1 MNMIVRVE
9 RKIAKAIGSPVII
22 CGNSGYTI
30 TFELDAEW
38 DDKLE
43 KTARFVWASSTGVMK
58 YTDQKFSGDTVEVP
72 ILVNIERVYVG
83 LFAGELTT
91 TTSAM
96 INCKKSILC
105 QSAKEGG
112 DPIINGDSA
121 FIRYSAFAD
130 GTDFT
135 ETWDNSKR
143 YIGIATGQFAPI
155 DKSKYTWSVFASGL
169 SAYELAVAQG
179 FEGSE
184 AEWLESLRGPT
195 GAKIVSIELIGQ
207 DDNGGNIY
215 FDNGLTYEFTAP
227 RGEPGVDGAP
237 GKDGKDGEPG
247 KDGKD
252 GEPGKDGV
260 TPTLQDWLGTNPIGS
275 ETHYIYY
282 DGEKFVERPVSIQ
295 DETTDWGQI
304 AAMSKQI
311 SSGEKTPEELGLYVG
326 MLRTVTLTTG
336 EKVKFAILG
345 FNHDDLP
352 DGSGKAGIT
361 FGMVNLL
368 STVYSINETVPPTNS
383 DSFLDT
389 LIPQALLSIYNTLP
403 EDLRAHIKPVQKPSA
418 HRYHGKTTSSASWTT
433 TDTKYTETS
442 NIFLFSPVELGA
454 STSSSSAAWASV
466 GTKYAYYPAQ
476 GGAKCPVKG
485 LVGVASCRYIS
496 RIQYYKYEP
505 TTNKLYEGFSFYA
518 FNVDGTVSELS
529 KFDEE
534 ENRTGICFGFCV

>member
-1 MNMIVRVE
+1 MNMIIRVE
-9 RKIAKAIGSPVII
+9 KKIAKAIGAPVII

-38 DDKLE
+38 HDKVE
-43 KTARFVWASSTGVMK
+43 KTARFVWASATGVMK

-91 TTSAM
+91 TTSAT

-155 DKSKYTWSVFASGL
+155 DKSGYVWSVFASGL

-184 AEWLESLRGPT
+184 AEWFESLRGPT
-195 GAKIVSIELIGQ
+195 GAKIVSVELIGQ

-215 FDNGLTYEFTAP
+215 RQTFDNGLTYEFTAP
-227 RGEPGVDGAP
+227 RGEPGVDGA
-237 GKDGKDGEPG
+237 PG

-282 DGEKFVERPVSIQ
+282 DGEKFVERPVSVQ

-304 AAMSKQI
+304 AAMSAQI

-326 MLRTVTLTTG
+326 MPRTVTLTTG
-336 EKVKFAILG
+336 EKVELVILG
-345 FNHDDLP
+345 FKHDDLT

-361 FGMVNLL
+361 FGMVHLL

-383 DSFLDT
+383 ESFLDT

-403 EDLRAHIKPVQKPSA
+403 EDLRAHIKSVQKPSA
-418 HRYHGKTTSSASWTT
+418 HRSYRKPNSSTSWTT

-454 STSSSSAAWASV
+454 SSSSEAWASV
-466 GTKYAYYPAQ
+466 GKKYDYYPSQ
-476 GGAKCPVKG
+476 SGTKCPVKG
-485 LVGVASCRYIS
+485 LGGVASCRYIS
-496 RIQYYKYEP
+496 RIQYYEYEYK
-505 TTNKLYEGFSFYA
+505 TSNSFEGFSFYA
-518 FNVDGTVSELS
+518 FNADGTVS
-529 KFDEE
+529 KPINFNEE